1 MTNSRKRHTP
11 EQVVRK
17 LGQADRM
24 LADGQDVAAV
34 CRELGV
40 SEQTYY
46 RWRNQYGGLKAEDA
60 KRLKELEKQNATL
73 KRLLAEAEL
82 EKAALKELAGG
93 KLLSPDRRRAAVDH
107 LKRKLRVSERM
118 ACRLVGLSRSA
129 YRRPLKGDTVA
140 DPDRALREWLR
151 AWAKDHPRYGYR
163 RAYHDA
169 RAEGWVVNH
178 KKIQRLWRDE
188 GLRVPQRRRRKRV
201 GSSTVDAPTAD
212 APNVVWAVDFQFDA
226 DEHGRPIKICSIV
239 DEHTRECIGGL
250 VERSIAADR
259 LTAHLE
265 DLVAARGAPAVLRSD
280 NGPEF
285 ISEAMADWAGTRTG
299 LSYIPPGSP
308 WRNGYVESFNSRI
321 RDECLNINSFY
332 SLLHAQVIIGDWKD
346 EYNHHRRHSSLGYLT
361 PAEYA
366 RQCTH
371 QMETDDSQNV
381 RTE

>member
-46 RWRNQYGGLKAEDA
+46 RWRNQYGGLKADDA

-250 VERSIAADR
+250 VERSITADR

-371 QMETDDSQNV
+371 QMET
-381 RTE
+381 

>member
-1 MTNSRKRHTP
+1 MTNSRKRHTS

-24 LADGQDVAAV
+24 LAGGSDIAGV

-46 RWRNQYGGLKAEDA
+46 RWRNQYGGLKADDA

-93 KLLSPDRRRAAVDH
+93 KLLGPGRRRAAVDH

-118 ACRLVGLSRSA
+118 ACRLAGLSRSA
-129 YRRPLKGDTVA
+129 YRRPLQGETTA
-140 DPDRALREWLR
+140 DPDLALRDWLR
-151 AWAKDHPRYGYR
+151 AYAKKHPRWGYR

-169 RAEGWVVNH
+169 RGEGWVVNH
-178 KKIQRLWRDE
+178 KKIQRLWREE

-201 GSSTVDAPTAD
+201 GSSTVDAPAAV
-212 APNVVWAVDFQFDA
+212 APNLVWAVDFQFDA
-226 DEHGRPIKICSIV
+226 DEQGRPIKICSIV

-250 VERSIAADR
+250 VERSITADR

-265 DLVAARGAPAVLRSD
+265 DLVAVRGAPAVLRSD

-285 ISEAMADWAGTRTG
+285 ISDAMADWAGTRTG
-299 LSYIPPGSP
+299 LFYIPPGSP
-308 WRNGYVESFNSRI
+308 WHNGYVESFNSRL

-332 SLLHAQVIIGDWKD
+332 SLLHAQVVIGDWKT
-346 EYNHHRRHSSLGYLT
+346 EYSHDRRHSSLGYLA
-361 PAEYA
+361 PVDYA

-371 QMETDDSQNV
+371 QSETDDSHSD

>member
-46 RWRNQYGGLKAEDA
+46 RWRNQYGGLKADDA

-129 YRRPLKGDTVA
+129 YRRPLKGDTVT

-250 VERSIAADR
+250 VERSITADR

>member
-46 RWRNQYGGLKAEDA
+46 RWRNQYGGLKADDA

-140 DPDRALREWLR
+140 DPDRALRKWLR

-250 VERSIAADR
+250 VERSITADR

-321 RDECLNINSFY
+321 CDECLNINSFY

>member
-1 MTNSRKRHTP
+1 M
-11 EQVVRK
+11 
-17 LGQADRM
+17 
-24 LADGQDVAAV
+24 
-34 CRELGV
+34 
-40 SEQTYY
+40 
-46 RWRNQYGGLKAEDA
+46 
-60 KRLKELEKQNATL
+60 
-73 KRLLAEAEL
+73 
-82 EKAALKELAGG
+82 
-93 KLLSPDRRRAAVDH
+93 
-107 LKRKLRVSERM
+107 SERM

-129 YRRPLKGDTVA
+129 YRRPLNADTVA

-226 DEHGRPIKICSIV
+226 DEQGRPIKICSIV

-250 VERSIAADR
+250 VERSITADR

-285 ISEAMADWAGTRTG
+285 ISDAMADWAGTRTG

-346 EYNHHRRHSSLGYLT
+346 EYNHHRRHSSLGYLP

-366 RQCTH
+366 RKCTH
-371 QMETDDSQNV
+371 QMETDDSQSV